1 MPDKKTASY
10 VQSLCMGEI
19 EQEIIIPFPEMDPGE
34 KEVLA
39 QVLASV
45 RQLLSGRE
53 KEFREWDVKAE
64 MPAAFL
70 EELRQFGLF
79 GLVIPEAHGGMGFG
93 STAYSRVLQEIAT
106 FDGSIALTV
115 GAHSSI
121 GMRGLLLLGTDA
133 QKARWLPRLT
143 TGEMIAAFCLTES
156 GAGSDAA
163 AVRTTARRDGND
175 WILNGEKI
183 WITNGGMADF
193 FTVFAKTPDVQSKGK
208 AALTAFVIT
217 RDMPGVSTGPH
228 EDKMG
233 IRASS
238 TTTVRMDEV
247 RVPGDHVLGGI
258 GQGFK
263 AAMRILNAGRTGLGG
278 GAVGGMKRLIALS
291 AKQAVERQQFGRPIS
306 EFGMIK
312 EKVGLMVVDAFAAE
326 SVVSLVAGIMDQKYE
341 DFAVEAAISKVFATE
356 ALWRTSDEALQ
367 IAGGNGYMREF
378 PYEKAVRDSRI
389 NRIFEGTNEILR
401 LFIALTAMNDVGQ
414 QLKELA
420 GVVKSG
426 VADPIKGF
434 GVLSGYAKKR
444 ASLAT
449 GLVGDKRTFT
459 LLTPAVKK
467 AATVV
472 EEGTRDVALA
482 ADRILRKH
490 GGKVVGKQFAT
501 HRLADILIDLYV
513 LSAVLSRVN
522 TAVEDKGEEASAHEL
537 AILDIFAGRARRRM
551 RSNLNRIDDNDD
563 ELVKMVADQ
572 AFQKEG
578 YGWDTVG

>member
-19 EQEIIIPFPEMDPGE
+19 EQEIIVPFPEMDPGE
-34 KEVLA
+34 KETLG

-53 KEFREWDVKAE
+53 KEFRDWDAKAE

-79 GLVIPEAHGGMGFG
+79 GLVIPEVHGGIGFG

-121 GMRGLLLLGTDA
+121 GMRGLLLLGTEA

-143 TGEMIAAFCLTES
+143 TGELIAAFCLTES

-208 AALTAFVIT
+208 AALTAFVVT

-278 GAVGGMKRLIALS
+278 GSVGGMKRLISLS

-312 EKVGLMVVDAFAAE
+312 EKVGGMVVDAFAAE

-356 ALWRTSDEALQ
+356 ALWRVSDEALQ

-378 PYEKAVRDSRI
+378 PYEKALRDSRI

-420 GVVKSG
+420 GVVKNG

-459 LLTPAVKK
+459 LLVPAVKK

-490 GGKVVGKQFAT
+490 GGQVVGKQFAT

-522 TAVEDKGEEASAHEL
+522 SAVEDRGEEASAQEL

-563 ELVKMVADQ
+563 ELVKMVADH

-578 YGWDTVG
+578 YSWDTI

>member
-1 MPDKKTASY
+1 MPDKKNASY

-19 EQEIIIPFPEMDPGE
+19 EEEIIVPFPKMEDGE
-34 KEVLA
+34 KETLG

-64 MPAAFL
+64 MPAPFI

-79 GLVIPEAHGGMGFG
+79 GLVIPEAHGGIGFG
-93 STAYSRVLQEIAT
+93 STAYSRVLQEIAK
-106 FDGSIALTV
+106 FDGSVALTV

-121 GMRGLLLLGTDA
+121 GMRGLLLFGTDA

-143 TGEMIAAFCLTES
+143 TGEMIAAFCLTEP

-193 FTVFAKTPDVQSKGK
+193 FTVFAKTPDAQTGGK
-208 AALTAFVIT
+208 ASLTAFMVT

-238 TTTVRMDEV
+238 TTTVRMEDV
-247 RVPGDHVLGGI
+247 RVPGDHVLGGV

-278 GAVGGMKRLIALS
+278 GSVGGMKKLISLS
-291 AKQAVERQQFGRPIS
+291 ARQAVDRQQFGRPIS

-312 EKVGLMVVDAFAAE
+312 EKVGLMVVETFAAE
-326 SVVSLVAGIMDQKYE
+326 SVVSLVAGLIDQGYE
-341 DFAVEAAISKVFATE
+341 DYAVEAAISKVFATE
-356 ALWRTSDEALQ
+356 ALYRVSDEALQ
-367 IAGGNGYMREF
+367 IAGGNGFMREY
-378 PYEKAVRDSRI
+378 PYEKAVRDCRI

-401 LFIALTAMNDVGQ
+401 LFIALSAMNDVGQ

-420 GVVKSG
+420 SVVKSG

-449 GLVGDKRTFT
+449 GLVGDKRSFT
-459 LLTPAVKK
+459 RLSPSVKHAAV
-467 AATVV
+467 VV
-472 EEGTRDVALA
+472 EEATRDVAIA

-501 HRLADILIDLYV
+501 HRLADILIDLFV

-522 TAVEDKGEEASAHEL
+522 SIVEEKGAEGAAQEL
-537 AILDIFAGRARRRM
+537 AILEIFSGRARRRM
-551 RSNLNRIDDNDD
+551 RSNINRIDDNDD
-563 ELVKMVADQ
+563 ELVKVVADH
-572 AFQKEG
+572 AFEKEG
-578 YGWDTVG
+578 YSWDTL

>member
-1 MPDKKTASY
+1 MIDRKTASF

-19 EQEIIIPFPEMDPGE
+19 EEEIILPFPQMAAGE
-34 KEVLA
+34 KETLG
-39 QVLASV
+39 QVLASI
-45 RQLLSGRE
+45 RQLLHGRE
-53 KEFREWDVKAE
+53 KEFREWDVEAE
-64 MPAAFL
+64 MPGSFV

-79 GLVIPEAHGGMGFG
+79 GLVIPEAHGGIGFG
-93 STAYSRVLQEIAT
+93 STAYSRVLQEIAQ
-106 FDGSIALTV
+106 FDGSVALTV

-121 GMRGLLLLGTDA
+121 GMRGLLLFGTEA
-133 QKARWLPRLT
+133 QKARWMPKLA
-143 TGEMIAAFCLTES
+143 TGEMIAAFCLTEP

-193 FTVFAKTPDVQSKGK
+193 FTVFAKTPDAQSKGK
-208 AALTAFVIT
+208 AVMTAFVVT

-238 TTTVRMDEV
+238 TTTVRFEDV
-247 RVPGDHVLGGI
+247 RVPGDHVLGGV

-263 AAMRILNAGRTGLGG
+263 AAMRILNSGRTGLGG
-278 GAVGGMKRLIALS
+278 GAVGGMKRLIGLS
-291 AKQAVERQQFGRPIS
+291 AKQAVDRQQFGRPIS
-306 EFGMIK
+306 EFGMVK

-326 SVVSLVAGIMDQKYE
+326 SVVSLVAGLIDQGYE
-341 DFAVEAAISKVFATE
+341 DYAVEAAISKVFATE
-356 ALWRTSDEALQ
+356 ALWRTADEALQ
-367 IAGGNGYMREF
+367 IAGGNGYMREY

-401 LFIALTAMNDVGQ
+401 LFIALSAMNDVGQ

-420 GVVKSG
+420 AVVKSG

-434 GVLSGYAKKR
+434 GVLSGYARKR

-449 GLVGDKRTFT
+449 GLIGEKRTFT
-459 LLTPAVKK
+459 LLDPAVKK

-472 EEGTRDVALA
+472 EEGTRDVAAA

-501 HRLADILIDLYV
+501 HRLADILVDLFV

-522 TAVEDKGEEASAHEL
+522 GAVQEKGAAGAEQEL
-537 AILDIFAGRARRRM
+537 AILEIFAGRARRRM

-563 ELVKMVADQ
+563 ELVKLVADH

-578 YGWDTVG
+578 YSWDTI